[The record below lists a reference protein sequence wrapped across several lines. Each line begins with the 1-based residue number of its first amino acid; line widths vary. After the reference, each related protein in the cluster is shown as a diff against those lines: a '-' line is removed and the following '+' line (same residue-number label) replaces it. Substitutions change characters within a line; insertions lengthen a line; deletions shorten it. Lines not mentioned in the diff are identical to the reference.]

1 MSITL
6 AFLAGVVLL
15 LPGITGL
22 TFWNLLGTRQG
33 ARRPD
38 VQLTSITALFVA
50 VVMSIVLHMVGY
62 SLIEIILRAAAE
74 LKAQFPTQLHTL
86 TLPDNPYATAIG
98 LAVARP
104 SVSPMALDGFLLTV
118 GIESLAAAAIIASEG
133 LALALDGV
141 DLRSQGWV
149 FQHIVRPAQHGFRPI
164 AYVLTLPVQGEYG
177 IGYEGVIADI
187 RQGSDGE
194 VKLIGL
200 AEPQR
205 FIYRVVPVD
214 PAAPRSPPGLVTSD
228 REWLGG
234 VVALEAAVIWNI
246 VVHNVPS
253 SLVDDVDA
261 QAAGGPE

>member
-22 TFWNLLGTRQG
+22 TLWNLLGTRQG

-38 VQLTSITALFVA
+38 VQLTSVTALFVA
-50 VVMSIVLHMVGY
+50 VVMSIVLHVGGY
-62 SLIEIILRAAAE
+62 SLIEIMLRAAAE
-74 LKAQFPTQLHTL
+74 LKMQFPGQVGKL

-98 LAVARP
+98 LALGRS
-104 SVSPMALDGFLLTV
+104 SVSPLALDGFLLAV
-118 GIESLAAAAIIASEG
+118 GIESVAAAAVIASEG
-133 LALALDGV
+133 LPLALDGV

-149 FQHIVRPAQHGFRPI
+149 FQHIVRPVQHGFRPI

-177 IGYEGVIADI
+177 IGYEGVVADI
-187 RQGSDGE
+187 RQGGEGE

-214 PAAPRSPPGLVTSD
+214 PAAPSSPPSFVTSD

-234 VVALEAAVIWNI
+234 VVALEAAVIRNI
-246 VVHNVPS
+246 VVHNVPLS
-253 SLVDDVDA
+253 ALADVEA
-261 QAAGGPE
+261 ESAGGSE